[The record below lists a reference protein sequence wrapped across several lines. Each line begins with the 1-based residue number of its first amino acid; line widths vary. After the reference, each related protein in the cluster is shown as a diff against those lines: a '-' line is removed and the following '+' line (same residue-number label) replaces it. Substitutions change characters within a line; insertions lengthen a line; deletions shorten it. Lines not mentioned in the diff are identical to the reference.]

1 MLSPDVSKPPIKVLI
16 LQCRELVDPML
27 DHEIECIKKK
37 FKNTPTQVDIHNV
50 IASPPTEELLDID
63 ALIIGGSGAYSVHHE
78 EIQNWVKPTCAFIE
92 KALKKNL
99 PGFGICFGHQ
109 LVGQVLGSKVV
120 TSSEHTEIGT
130 VELDL
135 TAEGKSDPVFGHLP
149 KRFTAQTG
157 HSDHVQTIPYGTTL
171 MAKGSLLDTQAFK
184 VEGAKFYS
192 TQFHP
197 DMTGAQARERYMA
210 YHHKLQA
217 VTPKA
222 TPEEAK
228 RFELNRDDACA
239 LLGFF
244 IDDVAEGST
253 PS

>member
-1 MLSPDVSKPPIKVLI
+1 MSSLDVSNRPIKVLI
-16 LQCRELVDPML
+16 LQCRELSDPMV

-37 FKNTPTQVDIHNV
+37 FRNTPTQVTIHNV
-50 IASPPTEELLDID
+50 VSKPPTEGLLDID
-63 ALIIGGSGAYSVHHE
+63 ALIIGGSGAYSVHYE
-78 EIQNWVKPTCAFIE
+78 ECQEWVKPTCSFIE
-92 KALKKNL
+92 KAIKKNL

-109 LVGQVLGSKVV
+109 LLGQVLGSTVV
-120 TSSEHTEIGT
+120 TSSDHTEIGT
-130 VELDL
+130 VELNL
-135 TAEGKSDPVFGHLP
+135 TSEGASDRVFGHLP

-157 HSDHVQTIPYGTTL
+157 HSDHVQTIPHGTVL
-171 MAKGSLLDTQAFK
+171 MAQGDLLQTQAFK
-184 VEGAKFYS
+184 IEGTKFYS

-210 YHHKLQA
+210 YHQKLQA

-239 LLGFF
+239 LLGYF
-244 IDDVAEGST
+244 IDDVAAGST
-253 PS
+253 AA

>member
-1 MLSPDVSKPPIKVLI
+1 MSSPDVSNHPIKVLI
-16 LQCRELVDPML
+16 LQCRELDDPMV

-37 FKNTPTQVDIHNV
+37 FRNTPAQVNVHNV
-50 IASPPTEELLDID
+50 ITTAPTESQLDID
-63 ALIIGGSGAYSVHHE
+63 ALIIGGSGAYSVHSE
-78 EIQNWVKPTCAFIE
+78 ECQSWVKPTCSFIE
-92 KALKKNL
+92 KAIKKNL

-109 LVGQVLGSKVV
+109 LLGQVLGSTVV

-149 KRFTAQTG
+149 SRFTAQTG
-157 HSDHVQTIPYGTTL
+157 HSDHVQTVPSGTIL
-171 MAKGSLLDTQAFK
+171 MARGDDVQTQAFK
-184 VEGAKFYS
+184 IEGTRFYS

-197 DMTGAQARERYMA
+197 DMTGAQARERYIA

-239 LLGFF
+239 LLGYF
-244 IDDVAEGST
+244 IDDVAAGST
-253 PS
+253 AA